1 MVCASSRLLR
11 WGFLSPLALHWARW
25 VGKNIYCPDSC
36 PFTRIPFQPPW
47 GSWRG
52 ASVTQLE
59 LVCGSEPR
67 GLAGHSKACWYPG
80 GDCPHAATC
89 QLHALSS
96 EIHQC
101 LQWRQDWETGYYLSL
116 LYVLWVLGPARP
128 GEGNFL
134 PAFFPSHI

>member
-1 MVCASSRLLR
+1 MLAPGFSDGGSCLLWLCTGLGG
-11 WGFLSPLALHWARW
+11 WGRTSTAQTPAHSLEFLSNHLGEAGGRPVSLSENWC
-25 VGKNIYCPDSC
+25 VGQS
-36 PFTRIPFQPPW
+36 QGW
-47 GSWRG
+47 
-52 ASVTQLE
+52 
-59 LVCGSEPR
+59 
-67 GLAGHSKACWYPG
+67 LAGHSKACWCPG
-80 GDCPHAATC
+80 GDRPHAATC

-134 PAFFPSHI
+134 PAFVPSHV